1 MDQLPAAFNDA
12 LAKLD
17 VALIGTIPNDPVMA
31 EFEFMGRPL
40 VQLPHDTQVVK
51 AVYQIADKIFA
62 NGHKM

>member
-1 MDQLPAAFNDA
+1 
-12 LAKLD
+12 
-17 VALIGTIPNDPVMA
+17 VMA